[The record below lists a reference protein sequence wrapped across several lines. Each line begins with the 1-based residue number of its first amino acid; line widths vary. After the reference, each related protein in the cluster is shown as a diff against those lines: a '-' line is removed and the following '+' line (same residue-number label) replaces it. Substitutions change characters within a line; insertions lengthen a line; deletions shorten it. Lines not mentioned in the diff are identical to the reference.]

1 MNKLGLITRIALL
14 VISVEVIAFGAL
26 GWFYTDRF
34 SSAAEKQIRSR
45 LHLVGQMIAE
55 DELAISSVSRQSL
68 MGDLVGAPYLH
79 GMVIGGNG
87 HVIVS
92 TDPSYLGRS
101 ADKVPG
107 IDARWLADSA
117 PAEQFIIGKDTLTSV
132 AHIQSAAGG
141 PPLYYTV
148 ITISTTELNAQK
160 RSIVMWGQIGSILFI
175 LLSSAGIILIA
186 QRLITRRVDTSLAI
200 LKSVENGAL
209 DARIPVTSKDELGQ
223 LQHGINSM
231 TEKVGTL
238 LNQHRRNEEELS
250 TILNSIGDGVI
261 AIGTD
266 GSVLRCNPT
275 AAAILGISTDFIEK
289 SQITELLPELS
300 GNDNQRWWRSPES
313 LTTQGR
319 RYFERTGGESTPR
332 SVELGHGPIKDS
344 EGEVIGAVLVLQDI
358 TARKQA
364 EEKIRS
370 TTQLLDSIVENIPNM
385 IFLKRASDLR
395 FVLFNKAGEQL
406 LGYERNDLLGKNDYD
421 FFPKEQAD
429 FFTNRDKQVLQ
440 TTTVLD
446 IPEER
451 IDTRHLGQRILH
463 TRKLAL
469 RNSKGEAEY
478 LLGISDDITERKH
491 YELALEREA
500 QEWTQAMDAFTDIVY
515 LIDTNRRLIRANR
528 MFYSTVGVDAQSAVG
543 SPIVELIHSPGQA
556 ELCPVCRAQ
565 EEQRDAVIVMEAD
578 HPANSIGRPI
588 EVTVK
593 VIRAPSGEAHYLL
606 TSMRDLANTR
616 KLENNLRALNE
627 SLEQRVQEEVA
638 KNRDKDAMLIQQ
650 SRLATMGE
658 MMHNVAHQW
667 RQPLSA
673 LTVILFNIKDDFEL
687 GEMNRES
694 LERQVKT
701 GAMLAQ
707 KMSST
712 IDDFRNF
719 FRPDHVLSRFSLK
732 DSTREALN
740 LVEAS
745 FRHNEIKVI
754 VDDTEDALVEG
765 YSNEYSQVLLNV
777 LSNAKDI
784 LASKKGRGVVR
795 ISITQNNGMGEV
807 RIRDNGGGIP
817 EEALPKIFDPYFTTK
832 DSGTGIGLY
841 MSRMIMSHMHG
852 QITAHNVAEG
862 AEFIIAIPLFADG
875 ETSSS

>member
-1 MNKLGLITRIALL
+1 
-14 VISVEVIAFGAL
+14 
-26 GWFYTDRF
+26 
-34 SSAAEKQIRSR
+34 
-45 LHLVGQMIAE
+45 MIAD

-68 MGDLVGAPYLH
+68 VQDMVGAPYLN

-87 HVIVS
+87 RVIVS
-92 TDPSYLGRS
+92 TDPSYLGRAATS
-101 ADKVPG
+101 VPG
-107 IDARWLADSA
+107 INARWLADDA
-117 PAEQFIIGKDTLTSV
+117 PPEQFILGKDTLTSV
-132 AHIQSAAGG
+132 THLQSAAGG
-141 PPLYYTV
+141 SPLYYTV

-160 RSIVMWGQIGSILFI
+160 RSIVMWGQAGSILFI

-186 QRLITRRVDTSLAI
+186 QRLITRRVDASLAI
-200 LKSVENGAL
+200 LKKVENGAL
-209 DARIPVTSKDELGQ
+209 EARIPVTSDDELGQ

-250 TILNSIGDGVI
+250 AILNAIGDGVI
-261 AIGTD
+261 AVGPD
-266 GSVLRCNPT
+266 GGILRCNPT
-275 AAAILGISTDFIEK
+275 AAAILGISTDAIEN
-289 SQITELLPELS
+289 SRLMHLLPELS
-300 GNDNQRWWRSPES
+300 GGDDQRWWRSPES
-313 LTTQGR
+313 LTAHGR
-319 RYFERTGGESTPR
+319 LYFERPGMDGTPR
-332 SVELGHGPIKDS
+332 SIELGHGPIKDP
-344 EGEVIGAVLVLQDI
+344 EGGVIGAVLVLQDI

-421 FFPKEQAD
+421 FFPREQAD
-429 FFTNRDKQVLQ
+429 FFTSRDRQVLQ
-440 TTTVLD
+440 SATVLD

-451 IDTRHLGQRILH
+451 IDTRHRGQRILH

-469 RNSKGEAEY
+469 HNSKGEAEY

-491 YELALEREA
+491 YEQALEREA
-500 QEWTQAMDAFTDIVY
+500 QEWTQAMDAFADAIY
-515 LIDTNRRLIRANR
+515 LMDMEHRVVRANK
-528 MFYSTVGVDAQSAVG
+528 MFYAMTGNDPAHTLGRQ
-543 SPIVELIHSPGQA
+543 IA
-556 ELCPVCRAQ
+556 ELMHSSHDETGPCPVCSAQ
-565 EEQRDAVIVMEAD
+565 ENRQDLVVTLEPGAPHNPTGLPV
-578 HPANSIGRPI
+578 

-593 VIRAPSGEAHYLL
+593 VIRDTSGNPHYLL
-606 TSMRDLANTR
+606 ESIHDLTKTR
-616 KLENNLRALNE
+616 KFENELRSLNE
-627 SLEQRVQEEVA
+627 SLELRVKEEVA
-638 KNRDKDAMLIQQ
+638 KNREKDAMLIQQ

-673 LTVILFNIKDDFEL
+673 LSVILYNIKDDFEL
-687 GEMNRES
+687 GEMSRES
-694 LERQVKT
+694 LEKQVHT

-719 FRPDHVLSRFSLK
+719 FRPDHTVSRFSLK
-732 DSTREALN
+732 DSVRNALS

-745 FRHNEIKVI
+745 FRHSEIKVL
-754 VDDTEDALVEG
+754 VDEAKDVLVEG
-765 YSNEYSQVLLNV
+765 YANEYSQVLLNI
-777 LSNAKDI
+777 LSNAKDV
-784 LASKKGRGVVR
+784 LAGKKGSGVVR
-795 ISITQNNGMGEV
+795 ISIVEQNGMGEV

-841 MSRMIMSHMHG
+841 MSRMIMGHMHG
-852 QITAHNVAEG
+852 QITARNIEGG
-862 AEFIIAIPLFADG
+862 AEFVIATPLAAAG
-875 ETSSS
+875 EAPSS